1 MRLMFLFSMIAFLA
15 DQASKYWV
23 VHVMEIWKRPD
34 MLPVIPPVLNFSYGE
49 NRGINFGLFA
59 SDNDMMRWVL
69 IGLAVAICVA
79 VVFWMRKREQPLIV
93 HASAGFL
100 IGGALGNVVDRVWY
114 GYVLDFLNTSCCGW
128 VNPTVYNV
136 ADVFIVL
143 GALGMIF
150 FANEGKDDPKKGRK
164 KGA

>member
-1 MRLMFLFSMIAFLA
+1 MRLMTLFALIAIVA

-23 VHVMEIWKRPD
+23 VHVMEIWRRTE
-34 MLPVIPPVLNFSYGE
+34 MLPVIPPILNFSYGE

-59 SDNDMMRWVL
+59 SHSDVMRWVL
-69 IGLAVAICVA
+69 TGVAIAICIA
-79 VVFWMRKREQPLIV
+79 VVIWLRRNEQPKIV
-93 HASAGFL
+93 HVSAGLL
-100 IGGALGNVVDRVWY
+100 IGGALGNVVDRIWY
-114 GYVLDFLNTSCCGW
+114 GFVLDFLNTSCCGW

-136 ADVFIVL
+136 ADVFIVA

-150 FANEGKDDPKKGRK
+150 FANDDKPKKASGK